1 LTFVPEQGR
10 IVKVFYPLFPPDR
23 NGREVLASLEARAD

>member
-23 NGREVLASLEARAD
+23 NAREVLASLEARAD

>member
-10 IVKVFYPLFPPDR
+10 IVKVFYPLFPPDC
-23 NGREVLASLEARAD
+23 NAREVLASLVARAD

>member
-10 IVKVFYPLFPPDR
+10 IVKVFYPWFPADR
-23 NGREVLASLEARAD
+23 NAREVLASLEARAD